1 MSHDDLIAFKNLTLE
16 HLENN
21 DFQKAFSF
29 NTNLDYKVSWSKGPA
44 CSIIPLDLEMSGV
57 KPAEFLAH
65 EPKNKKNVYKNY
77 FLGNTLIRVESFDRM
92 GLLSEIES
100 TKTDS
105 GIRYSIRK
113 NNFGEVNWLKAVE
126 FEKGLP
132 IRACRIDSDS
142 EFWSYRYK
150 WENMKIV
157 EITTFSSNSIPGIR
171 LFVDYSGDAVNS
183 IFFDNKGSKI
193 VIYNKND

>member
-1 MSHDDLIAFKNLTLE
+1 MSHEDLIAFKNLTLE
-16 HLENN
+16 KLEND
-21 DFQKAFSF
+21 DFRKAFLF

-57 KPAEFLAH
+57 KPVEFLAQ
-65 EPKNKKNVYKNY
+65 EPKNKKNVYKHY
-77 FLGNTLIRVESFDRM
+77 FLDTTLIRIESFDRA
-92 GLLSEIES
+92 GLLSEIETAS
-100 TKTDS
+100 TDG
-105 GIRYSIRK
+105 GIKYSLRK
-113 NNFGEVNWLKAVE
+113 DNFGEVNWLKAVE
-126 FEKGLP
+126 FEEGLP

-157 EITTFSSNSIPGIR
+157 EITTFSSNSTPGIK
-171 LFVDYSGDAVNS
+171 LSVSYSGEAVNS

-193 VIYNKND
+193 FIYNENQ